1 MDKKIKNELG
11 TITIT
16 PEVIATI
23 SGIAAME
30 CYGVVGMV
38 SRRVKDG
45 LSELLG
51 RDNLKKGVEV
61 EIKDNKVNIE
71 LYIMVQYGT
80 KISEVAHNVM
90 DKVKYTLENYLGLK
104 NTNVKVIVQS
114 VKVK

>member
-1 MDKKIKNELG
+1 
-11 TITIT
+11 
-16 PEVIATI
+16 
-23 SGIAAME
+23 ME